1 MAAACASAAEIPLTR
16 NLVFDFCQDTV
27 YACTLFFSP
36 SFSDEAPAEIPG
48 ASSGGAA
55 AIYQG
60 HQSHSYPRYIQ
71 LPGGDAAVPVAKV
84 FAQNDSEKHSL
95 DSAMKCAEAPT
106 GTQNDCVY
114 CHVPWS
120 RLMELRTIEIA
131 LKTIEALHQQ
141 KKNLEGAV
149 EKIIEDCTQEWDDK
163 FDETKARSV
172 MCSSSIFFA

>member
-1 MAAACASAAEIPLTR
+1 MEEEARGSAASGLPTQADKAAMHSSIP
-16 NLVFDFCQDTV
+16 V
-27 YACTLFFSP
+27 
-36 SFSDEAPAEIPG
+36 DEAPAEIPG

-60 HQSHSYPRYIQ
+60 HQGHSYPRYIQ

-131 LKTIEALHQQ
+131 PKTIEALHQQ